1 MAKISKMFQG
11 SYLKT
16 EDFDSEGRELT
27 ILEVTEE
34 RIGRG
39 RLAEK
44 KLVVYFDELEQ
55 GLPLNKVNATAI
67 AKILSA
73 DDTDDWTGGRVLVRR
88 DETEFQGEPVDCIR
102 VTRPTSGK
110 ASDSGSGSGSGG
122 DAKSKRA
129 SKAA

>member
-102 VTRPTSGK
+102 VTRPTGSK
-110 ASDSGSGSGSGG
+110 ASDSGSGSGG